1 MDKIIAL
8 WQNMST
14 EQLVITLLIA
24 ANILLYRWIK
34 NLAHENRQLDKLVLI
49 HGHIIKD
56 KLGIKT
62 VKVHRSGD
70 YEIVQP
76 LND

>member
-1 MDKIIAL
+1 MNAEK
-8 WQNMST
+8 
-14 EQLVITLLIA
+14 LVITLLIA

-56 KLGIKT
+56 KLKIKT
-62 VKVHRSGD
+62 VKIHRSGD

-76 LND
+76 LNED